1 MNIFTMPSLETD
13 SFQKN
18 LLWKSPLLMTLIAQG
33 TAQIDKKRLPKH
45 KSNISD
51 VFLLKRKNTYQNFF
65 LNVYA
70 LNITKKLQ
78 MMSFIEESFNHKTNA
93 EYSYTCYIALNET
106 HLVTVMRIIQ
116 LRSFKKMHQQGE
128 LNWASQLQPS
138 G

>member
-1 MNIFTMPSLETD
+1 
-13 SFQKN
+13 
-18 LLWKSPLLMTLIAQG
+18 MTLIAQG

-51 VFLLKRKNTYQNFF
+51 VFLLKRKNAYQNFF
-65 LNVYA
+65 LNVYT

-78 MMSFIEESFNHKTNA
+78 MISIIEESFNHGTNA
-93 EYSYTCYIALNET
+93 EYSYTCYIALSET

-128 LNWASQLQPS
+128 LN
-138 G
+138 